1 MPTKLIYGQPAAAG
15 LSLAGLEAA
24 DEALQKAIG
33 VVCPAAVLLVARRG
47 VVAWHRAYGWLDPE
61 TRSQPTRRDSIF
73 DLASVTKLFATT
85 TFMTLVEAG
94 CVALDQPVAEVL
106 PAFRGPRP
114 IAAYEDPLNP
124 GAMVE
129 VVPATSQVVE
139 AGQVTFRQLLT
150 HTSGL
155 PAWKPLYKLP
165 GGREA
170 IYAAAAQVPF
180 AYPPGQRVLYSDLG
194 LILLSAAVER
204 LAGEPLDAYLR
215 RAVLKPLG
223 LRETHYRHLPIVP
236 PVPLSSPV
244 PSADRI
250 APTELC
256 AWRGRRLR
264 GEVHDENAAG
274 MGGVSGHA
282 GLFATAWEVAVLG
295 QLYLNGG
302 AYAGR
307 RLLAPATV
315 AAMTSEQAAFADERR
330 GIGWMLKSRQVSS
343 AGRYFSPRSYGHTG
357 FTGTSLWV
365 DPQRELLVVLL
376 TNRVYYGRSN
386 AAEILALR
394 QAVHDAVS
402 SCLTSRNG
410 GHDDTAEAV
419 GADSVAPLEV

>member
-1 MPTKLIYGQPAAAG
+1 MRSSMSTKLTYGKPAAAG
-15 LSLAGLEAA
+15 LSPAGLAA
-24 DEALQKAIG
+24 AHVALQEAMG

-85 TFMTLVEAG
+85 AFMTLVEAG
-94 CVALDQPVAEVL
+94 RVALEQPVAAVL

-124 GAMVE
+124 WAKIE
-129 VVPATSQVVE
+129 VVHATSQVVE

-155 PAWKPLYKLP
+155 PAWKPLYRLP

-170 IYAAAAQVPF
+170 IYVAAAQVPF

-194 LILLSAAVER
+194 LILLSAAIER

-215 RAVLKPLG
+215 HAVLQPLG
-223 LRETHYRHLPIVP
+223 LSETHYR
-236 PVPLSSPV
+236 PLSSAYPLRRR
-244 PSADRI
+244 PSADI

-282 GLFATAWEVAVLG
+282 GLFSTAWEVAVLG

-302 AYAGR
+302 AYAGQ

-330 GIGWMLKSRQVSS
+330 GLGWMLKSLQVSS

-365 DPQRELLVVLL
+365 DPERELLVVLL

-394 QAVHDAVS
+394 QAVHEAVS
-402 SCLTSRNG
+402 R
-410 GHDDTAEAV
+410 D
-419 GADSVAPLEV
+419 LEV

>member
-1 MPTKLIYGQPAAAG
+1 MLASLTYGEPSAAG
-15 LSLAGLEAA
+15 LSPGGLAAA
-24 DEALQKAIG
+24 DAALQEAMG
-33 VVCPAAVLLVARRG
+33 VVCPAAVVLVARHG
-47 VVAWHRAYGWLDPE
+47 VVALHRAYGWLDPE
-61 TRSQPTRRDSIF
+61 TKSQPTRPDSIF

-85 TFMTLVEAG
+85 AFMTLVEAG
-94 CVALDQPVAEVL
+94 RVALDQPVADVL

-114 IAAYEDPLNP
+114 LAPYEDPLNP
-124 GAMVE
+124 GAMIE

-170 IYAAAAQVPF
+170 IYAAAAQAPF
-180 AYPPGQRVLYSDLG
+180 AYPPGQPRYIGGLIRYRGQRVLYSDLG
-194 LILLSAAVER
+194 LILLGEAIGR
-204 LAGEPLDAYLR
+204 IAGQCLDAFLR
-215 RAVLKPLG
+215 QSVLEPLG
-223 LRETHYRHLPIVP
+223 LATTHYRSLPESAH
-236 PVPLSSPV
+236 PLIRY
-244 PSADRI
+244 PSADDI

-282 GLFATAWEVAVLG
+282 GLFSTAWEVAVLG

-302 AYAGR
+302 EYAGQ
-307 RLLAPATV
+307 RLLAPAMV
-315 AAMTSEQAAFADERR
+315 AEMTREQAAFADERR
-330 GIGWMLKSRQVSS
+330 GLGWMLKSLQVSS

-386 AAEILALR
+386 AAAILALR
-394 QAVHDAVS
+394 QAVHEAI
-402 SCLTSRNG
+402 SC
-410 GHDDTAEAV
+410 D
-419 GADSVAPLEV
+419 LEV

>member
-1 MPTKLIYGQPAAAG
+1 MRYEGQGMSTRLIYGKPAAAG
-15 LSLAGLEAA
+15 LSPAGLAAA
-24 DEALQKAIG
+24 DKALQEAMG
-33 VVCPAAVLLVARRG
+33 VVCPAAVVLVARRG
-47 VVAWHRAYGWLDPE
+47 VVACHRAYGWLDPE
-61 TRSQPTRRDSIF
+61 NGSQPTRRDNIF

-85 TFMTLVEAG
+85 AFMTLVEAG
-94 CVALDQPVAEVL
+94 RVALDQPVAEML
-106 PAFRGPRP
+106 PAFCGPRP

-124 GAMVE
+124 GAMIE
-129 VVPATSQVVE
+129 VVPSTNEVAE

-155 PAWKPLYKLP
+155 PAWKPLYRLS
-165 GGREA
+165 GGRAA

-194 LILLSAAVER
+194 LILLSAAIER
-204 LAGEPLDAYLR
+204 LAGEPLDVYLR
-215 RAVLKPLG
+215 HAVFKTLG
-223 LRETHYRHLPIVP
+223 LRQTHYRPLPASSAY
-236 PVPLSSPV
+236 PLRHR
-244 PSADRI
+244 PSADI

-264 GEVHDENAAG
+264 GEVHDENAAVL
-274 MGGVSGHA
+274 GGVSGHA

-295 QLYLNGG
+295 QLYLNSG

-330 GIGWMLKSRQVSS
+330 GLGWMLKSLQASS

-365 DPQRELLVVLL
+365 DPQQELLVVLL
-376 TNRVYYGRSN
+376 TNRVYYGRGN

-394 QAVHDAVS
+394 QAVHEAVS
-402 SCLTSRNG
+402 QG
-410 GHDDTAEAV
+410 
-419 GADSVAPLEV
+419 LEV

>member
-1 MPTKLIYGQPAAAG
+1 MPATLAYGPPAAAG
-15 LSLAGLEAA
+15 LSPASLAAA
-24 DEALQKAIG
+24 NRALQEAMG
-33 VVCPAAVLLVARRG
+33 VVCPAAVLLVARHG

-61 TRSQPTRRDSIF
+61 TRLQPTRRDSIF

-85 TFMTLVEAG
+85 AFMTLVEAG
-94 CVALDQPVAEVL
+94 RVALDQPVAEVL
-106 PAFRGPRP
+106 PTFRGPRP

-124 GAMVE
+124 GAMIE
-129 VVPATSQVVE
+129 VVPATSELVE

-155 PAWKPLYKLP
+155 PAWKPLYRLP

-170 IYAAAAQVPF
+170 IFAAAAQVPF

-194 LILLSAAVER
+194 LILLTTAIER

-223 LRETHYRHLPIVP
+223 LSETHYRPTSASSAY
-236 PVPLSSPV
+236 PLRRR
-244 PSADRI
+244 PSADI

-264 GEVHDENAAG
+264 GEVHDENAAA

-302 AYAGR
+302 VYAGR

-330 GIGWMLKSRQVSS
+330 GLGWMLKSLQASS

-365 DPQRELLVVLL
+365 DPERELLVVLL

-386 AAEILALR
+386 AAEILTLR
-394 QAVHDAVS
+394 QAVHEAVS
-402 SCLTSRNG
+402 R
-410 GHDDTAEAV
+410 D
-419 GADSVAPLEV
+419 LEV

>member
-1 MPTKLIYGQPAAAG
+1 MAATLTYGQPAAAG
-15 LSLAGLEAA
+15 LSPAGLAAA
-24 DEALQKAIG
+24 DAALLEAMG

-47 VVAWHRAYGWLDPE
+47 VVALHRAYGWLDPE

-85 TFMTLVEAG
+85 AFMTLVEAG
-94 CVALDQPVAEVL
+94 RAALDQPVAEVL

-114 IAAYEDPLNP
+114 ITPYEDPLNP
-124 GAMVE
+124 GAMIA
-129 VVPATSQVVE
+129 VVPATSEGVE

-155 PAWKPLYKLP
+155 PAWKPLYRLP

-170 IYAAAAQVPF
+170 IFAAAAQAPF

-194 LILLSAAVER
+194 LILLSAAIER
-204 LAGEPLDAYLR
+204 LAGEPLDAFLR
-215 RAVLKPLG
+215 QSVLEPLG
-223 LRETHYRHLPIVP
+223 LAATHYRSLPESAH
-236 PVPLSSPV
+236 PLIRY
-244 PSADRI
+244 PSADDI

-302 AYAGR
+302 AYAGQ
-307 RLLAPATV
+307 RLLAPGTV
-315 AAMTSEQAAFADERR
+315 AEMTREQAAFADERR
-330 GIGWMLKSRQVSS
+330 GLGWMLKSLQVSS

-386 AAEILALR
+386 AAAILALR
-394 QAVHDAVS
+394 QAVHESVS
-402 SCLTSRNG
+402 QS
-410 GHDDTAEAV
+410 
-419 GADSVAPLEV
+419 PEV